1 MEKPTKDHSAP
12 PLAVQARPLASIAP
26 GLLAKTPVDRYAV
39 ASAVL
44 GLTAIV
50 PVLSQIA
57 GLTLGVLALR
67 RIRRAQQ
74 AGLAMAGRGW
84 AITGIVSSGVGLLI
98 WLFIAVVFGFVLSIF
113 WTVGDKLDGVGAAV
127 PR

>member
-1 MEKPTKDHSAP
+1 MQNPTEDRSAP

-98 WLFIAVVFGFVLSIF
+98 WIFIAVVFGFVLSIF
-113 WTVGDKLDGVGAAV
+113 WTIGDKLDGVGAAV
-127 PR
+127 AR

>member
-1 MEKPTKDHSAP
+1 MENPTEDRSAS
-12 PLAVQARPLASIAP
+12 PLAEQERPLATIAP

-74 AGLAMAGRGW
+74 DGLPVAGRGW

-98 WLFIAVVFGFVLSIF
+98 WIFIAVVFGFVLSIF
-113 WTVGDKLDGVGAAV
+113 WTVGGKLDEVAAAV